1 MKKKNIPKNIDKALS
16 ALDKMISQEDKIYL
30 KENGAISV
38 HFSLG
43 MWIRNNW
50 GLWEE
55 SDFYKYLYE
64 KTGLMHPDDMSNYVI
79 EEFIKTL

>member
-1 MKKKNIPKNIDKALS
+1 MPKNLEEALTILNIIVS
-16 ALDKMISQEDKIYL
+16 DEDKEYI

-43 MWIRNNW
+43 MWIRNNF
-50 GLWEE
+50 GLWENSE
-55 SDFYKYLYE
+55 LYSYLFE
-64 KTGLMHPDDMSNYVI
+64 KGFTHPDDMSNYVI